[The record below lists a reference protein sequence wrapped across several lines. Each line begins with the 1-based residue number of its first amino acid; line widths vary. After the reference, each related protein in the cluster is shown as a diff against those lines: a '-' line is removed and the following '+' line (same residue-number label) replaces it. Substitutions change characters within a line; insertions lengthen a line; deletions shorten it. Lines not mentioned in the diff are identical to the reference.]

1 MRPVLAS
8 LLLLTLT
15 LPAQA
20 AVFAPMTLD
29 ELLERSDR
37 VVLGAVISS
46 EAILDEDRGRISTHH
61 RVAVKETLKGE
72 AVAEI
77 VVVTLGGETR
87 DLGQII
93 PGAARLPAGAELLLC
108 LRKGTAGHVV
118 TGMSQGVF
126 QIQDGPE
133 GRVMLRDL
141 GAIHFTSAP
150 RDGAPDR
157 IREDALRERLKGGAT
172 P

>member
-8 LLLLTLT
+8 LLCRALT

-37 VVLGAVISS
+37 VVLGEVISS

-61 RVAVKETLKGE
+61 RIAVKETLKGE
-72 AVAEI
+72 TVSEI

-93 PGAARLPAGAELLLC
+93 PGAARLTAGAELLLC
-108 LRKGTAGHVV
+108 LRQGTAGYVV

-126 QIQDGPE
+126 RVQDSPE
-133 GRVMLRDL
+133 GRVMVRDL
-141 GAIHFTSAP
+141 RAIHFTSRP
-150 RDGAPDR
+150 KDGGPDR
-157 IREDALRERLKGGAT
+157 IREDALRDRLKGGDR

>member
-1 MRPVLAS
+1 MRIADESAPTIAS
-8 LLLLTLT
+8 RSRR
-15 LPAQA
+15 PSRARPSPRSSSSPSA
-20 AVFAPMTLD
+20 A
-29 ELLERSDR
+29 R
-37 VVLGAVISS
+37 
-46 EAILDEDRGRISTHH
+46 
-61 RVAVKETLKGE
+61 
-72 AVAEI
+72 
-77 VVVTLGGETR
+77 
-87 DLGQII
+87 

>member
-15 LPAQA
+15 LPVRA

-29 ELLERSDR
+29 ELLERSDH
-37 VVLGAVISS
+37 VVLGEVISS

-61 RVAVKETLKGE
+61 RVAVKETLKGV
-72 AVAEI
+72 AVAE
-77 VVVTLGGETR
+77 VLVVTLGGETP
-87 DLGQII
+87 DLGQIV
-93 PGAARLPAGAELLLC
+93 PGAANLPVGTELLLC
-108 LRKGTAGHVV
+108 LRRGTTGHVV

-126 QIQDGPE
+126 RVQDGPE

-141 GAIHFTSAP
+141 GAIHFTSPPA
-150 RDGAPDR
+150 DGGPDR
-157 IREDALRERLKGGAT
+157 IDEGALRSRLKGGAT